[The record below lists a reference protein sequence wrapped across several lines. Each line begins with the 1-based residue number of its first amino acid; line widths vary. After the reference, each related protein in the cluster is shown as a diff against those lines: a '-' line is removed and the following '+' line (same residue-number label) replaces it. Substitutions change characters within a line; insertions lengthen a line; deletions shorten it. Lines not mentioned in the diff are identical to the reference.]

1 MQRRRRRDEGR
12 AGSGL
17 LIPVLGGKTL
27 ADQQEL
33 RTLNDAVCGVSPRP
47 FQTCFLT
54 VSVLVSALR
63 AVVPSVEGLKL
74 EQSEL
79 TKAIVGTMGDLD
91 SYQLPDS
98 KGYTSLMRHLL
109 KVGDEE
115 RQQRREEVNTL
126 FNKLFY
132 TQPLILK
139 ILR

>member
-1 MQRRRRRDEGR
+1 
-12 AGSGL
+12 
-17 LIPVLGGKTL
+17 
-27 ADQQEL
+27 
-33 RTLNDAVCGVSPRP
+33 
-47 FQTCFLT
+47 
-54 VSVLVSALR
+54 
-63 AVVPSVEGLKL
+63 VVPSVEGLKL